1 MGACLADL
9 AARGEAE
16 HLISPAVGEDRPVP
30 ADEAMQPPAPR
41 DEPFAGPQ
49 VQVIRVAQDDLRAGV
64 DQLSMRQRLDC
75 PLCPNRHED
84 RRVDDSV
91 SSVQPPA
98 ARRAVGG
105 DEIEAHKL
113 ARDR

>member
-1 MGACLADL
+1 
-9 AARGEAE
+9 
-16 HLISPAVGEDRPVP
+16 
-30 ADEAMQPPAPR
+30 MQPPAPR

-64 DQLSMRQRLDC
+64 DQLAMRQRLDR
-75 PLCPNRHED
+75 PLCPDRHED

-105 DEIEAHKL
+105 DEIEAEHEEGGPGPL
-113 ARDR
+113 GYISTASAGLFSSEPAPSGSSG